1 MKKQN
6 SLPVSVHQG
15 VLAIE
20 LMIVLVIIMLA
31 AIYAYPRYTQY
42 MEEMEWGVEASNMTT
57 VGSAAKSY
65 IRDNRDTLVSQ
76 VTGGTPVTVTAAKLQ
91 QEGYLP
97 IGFSLQNIAAQTY
110 LVAIARDPTF
120 NQKLVAFVLTE
131 GGQTFSYKALRYIAL
146 KIEGSGGYVWT
157 DNIAVGAVGGWE
169 KNLTTFG
176 LAAESGRPL
185 TWLSSDVLGTDTQE
199 SDRLYRYEVSGRPD
213 LNRMHTHIDLNKNN
227 LNNVKDINA
236 ETGTFS
242 ETVTAEGDIKSN
254 TGWLITQSGKGWLN
268 EEHGGGFYMND
279 NDWIRTVN
287 NKGIYTGGQLR
298 GGSVHAEGRLGT
310 DEFLQLNKVM
320 TAGQACEIGTL
331 TRDAEGAPLFCQKGI
346 WTSIG
351 GGGMSRAG
359 VNNVDVVSN
368 GSYKVLLVTV
378 SSLFNPAD
386 GSHTGSADFN
396 VYVDGGLVG
405 IVSTRV
411 QVDKSGSNG
420 HYWGYQNF
428 GVAQKQL
435 VVNVKS
441 NSRITVTLAN
451 SAYHNTSDVRIDLTS

>member
-1 MKKQN
+1 MKKHHA
-6 SLPVSVHQG
+6 SPTGIHQG

-31 AIYAYPRYTQY
+31 AVYAYPRYTQY
-42 MEEMEWGVEASNMTT
+42 MQQMEWGVEANNMTT

-76 VTGGTPVTVTAAKLQ
+76 VSGGTPVTVTAAKLQ

-97 IGFSLQNIAAQTY
+97 VGFSLQNTAAQTY
-110 LVAIARDPTF
+110 LVAIARDPVF
-120 NQKLVAFVLTE
+120 NQKLVAFVLTQ
-131 GGQTFSYKALRYIAL
+131 GGQPFSYSALRYIAL
-146 KIEGSGGYVWT
+146 KIEGSGGYVWP

-169 KNLTTFG
+169 MNLTTFG
-176 LAAESGRPL
+176 LSAVAGRPL

-199 SDRLYRYEVSGRPD
+199 SDRLYRYEVNGRPD
-213 LNRMHTHIDLNKNN
+213 LNRMHTHIDLNNNN
-227 LNNVKDINA
+227 LNNVKEINA

-242 ETVTAEGDIKSN
+242 NTVTVEGDIKSN
-254 TGWLITQSGKGWLN
+254 SGWLITQNDKGWLN
-268 EEHGGGFYMND
+268 ATHGGGLTMTD
-279 NDWIRTVN
+279 DDWVRSVN

-310 DEFLQLNKVM
+310 DEFLQLNKIMVPGQPCE
-320 TAGQACEIGTL
+320 AGTF
-331 TRDAEGAPLFCQKGI
+331 TRDAEGAFLFCQKGI
-346 WTSIG
+346 LTSIG

-359 VNNVDVVSN
+359 VNNLNVVSN

-386 GSHTGSADFN
+386 GSHTGSANFN

-405 IVSTRV
+405 VVSTRV
-411 QVDKSGSNG
+411 RVDKSGSKG
-420 HYWGYQNF
+420 HYWGYQSF
-428 GVAQKQL
+428 GVAQKQIA
-435 VVNVKS
+435 VNVKS
-441 NSRITVTLAN
+441 NSRISVILAG